1 MKGSL
6 FRSHAAIACTS
17 VHATSQRA
25 SYTPVKKVVSCMI
38 CTFFFLRRNAYDG
51 NQVAHVAFCLYCFID
66 ISNGTVLRCIKKKL
80 AGRAA
85 PVKATF
91 GKILLYVMQLQSTLP
106 LAPPKYPT
114 WTISAGGRSHC
125 PSDESDLFEPI
136 TSCIAP
142 PRPHTP
148 PLDYSSSSSDESSAC
163 SIVER
168 WVSDTSSIYT
178 DDEEKP
184 SAQLSLPYYERLLPQ
199 HRVQQL
205 AWNDTATIIIPTWP
219 KSKYDRSPHP
229 HTTYLHLTPLHTEQ
243 IRKELNEYKKNE
255 MSVHS
260 DSRIHTAWH

>member
-1 MKGSL
+1 MKGSI

-17 VHATSQRA
+17 VHPSLQHARI
-25 SYTPVKKVVSCMI
+25 TPVKKVVS
-38 CTFFFLRRNAYDG
+38 Y
-51 NQVAHVAFCLYCFID
+51 
-66 ISNGTVLRCIKKKL
+66 ISNGIVLRSIKKKL
-80 AGRAA
+80 AGRAS
-85 PVKATF
+85 PIKGTF
-91 GKILLYVMQLQSTLP
+91 GGRPHS
-106 LAPPKYPT
+106 PT
-114 WTISAGGRSHC
+114 N
-125 PSDESDLFEPI
+125 ESDLFEPI

-148 PLDYSSSSSDESSAC
+148 PLDYSSSTSDESSAC

-178 DDEEKP
+178 EDDEKS

-205 AWNDTATIIIPTWP
+205 AWNDTATIIIPTWS